1 MMKQHLKVMAAL
13 ACLMGLGSTAVMAAS
28 WTDTLQQL
36 AKSVP
41 AVSQVLKETG
51 ISSTVPVPGTAATT
65 GTTTTQSGTE
75 PAGTEKPAVQASHL
89 EVVLL
94 IDKSGSMKGLE
105 EDTVKGYNSMLA
117 KERKLSV
124 PTNVT
129 TILFSSDHEILA
141 DRKPISEVPDMTLDA
156 YKVRGATALYDTI
169 GNAIAKTEAVKGID
183 DTGSK
188 VLFVIIT
195 DGLENYSQT
204 YDQEKIK
211 KMIDVQEEKGWEFV
225 FIGSNMDAEKEAD
238 TIGIKKENAATYEN
252 SKQGVQANYQAVS
265 QMVHSLATTSSLVG
279 SPWKNSIVPGK

>member
-36 AKSVP
+36 AKNVP
-41 AVSQVLKETG
+41 AVGQVLKGTE
-51 ISSTVPVPGTAATT
+51 IPATVPGIAAT
-65 GTTTTQSGTE
+65 TE
-75 PAGTEKPAVQASHL
+75 PAGTAKPAVQASHL

-117 KERKLSV
+117 KERQLSV

-129 TILFSSDHEILA
+129 TILFSSDHEVLA
-141 DRKPISEVPDMTLDA
+141 DRKPISEVPDMTLDS

-169 GNAIAKTEAVKGID
+169 GNAIEKTEAVKGID

-204 YDQEKIK
+204 YDQEKVRK
-211 KMIDVQEEKGWEFV
+211 LIDAQEEKGWEFV
-225 FIGSNMDAEKEAD
+225 FIGANMDAEKEAD

-252 SKQGVQANYQAVS
+252 SEKGVQANYQAVS

>member
-1 MMKQHLKVMAAL
+1 
-13 ACLMGLGSTAVMAAS
+13 
-28 WTDTLQQL
+28 
-36 AKSVP
+36 
-41 AVSQVLKETG
+41 
-51 ISSTVPVPGTAATT
+51 
-65 GTTTTQSGTE
+65 
-75 PAGTEKPAVQASHL
+75 
-89 EVVLL
+89 
-94 IDKSGSMKGLE
+94 MKGLE
-105 EDTVKGYNSMLA
+105 EDTVKGYNSMLD

-211 KMIDVQEEKGWEFV
+211 KMIDSQEEKGWEFV

>member
-141 DRKPISEVPDMTLDA
+141 DHKPISEVPDMTLDA

-211 KMIDVQEEKGWEFV
+211 KMIDAQEEKGWEFV
-225 FIGSNMDAEKEAD
+225 FIGANMDAEKEAD

-252 SKQGVQANYQAVS
+252 SEKGVQANYQAVS
-265 QMVHSLATTSSLVG
+265 QMVHSLATTSSLMG

>member
-28 WTDTLQQL
+28 WSDTLQQL

-41 AVSQVLKETG
+41 AVGQVLKGTEIQTPIPG
-51 ISSTVPVPGTAATT
+51 IAATT
-65 GTTTTQSGTE
+65 ETTTTGTE
-75 PAGTEKPAVQASHL
+75 PAGTAKPAVQASHL

-117 KERKLSV
+117 KERQLSV

-141 DRKPISEVPDMTLDA
+141 DRKPISEVPDMTLDS

-169 GNAIAKTEAVKGID
+169 GNAIEKTEAVKGID

-204 YDQEKIK
+204 YDQEKVRK
-211 KMIDVQEEKGWEFV
+211 LIDAQEEKGWEFV
-225 FIGSNMDAEKEAD
+225 FIGANMDAEKEAD

-252 SKQGVQANYQAVS
+252 SEKGVQANYQAVS

>member
-1 MMKQHLKVMAAL
+1 
-13 ACLMGLGSTAVMAAS
+13 MGLGSTAVMAAN

-41 AVSQVLKETG
+41 AVGQVLKGTEIQT
-51 ISSTVPVPGTAATT
+51 TVPGIAATT
-65 GTTTTQSGTE
+65 ETTTTQSGTE
-75 PAGTEKPAVQASHL
+75 PAGTAKPAVQASHL

-117 KERKLSV
+117 KERQLSV

-141 DRKPISEVPDMTLDA
+141 DRKPISEVPDMTLDS

-169 GNAIAKTEAVKGID
+169 GDAIEKTEAVKGID

-204 YDQEKIK
+204 YDQEKVRK
-211 KMIDVQEEKGWEFV
+211 LIDAQEEKGWEFV
-225 FIGSNMDAEKEAD
+225 FIGANMDAEKEAD

-252 SKQGVQANYQAVS
+252 SEKGVQANYQAVS
-265 QMVHSLATTSSLVG
+265 QMVHSLAATSSLVG

>member
-105 EDTVKGYNSMLA
+105 EDTVKGYNSMLD

>member
-51 ISSTVPVPGTAATT
+51 ISSTVPVPGTAVTT

-75 PAGTEKPAVQASHL
+75 PVGTEKPAVQASHL

-105 EDTVKGYNSMLA
+105 EDMVKGYNSMLD

-141 DRKPISEVPDMTLDA
+141 DRKPVSEVPDMTLDA

-211 KMIDVQEEKGWEFV
+211 KMIDAQEEKGWEFV
-225 FIGSNMDAEKEAD
+225 FIGANMDAEKEAD

-252 SKQGVQANYQAVS
+252 SEKGVQANYQAVS
-265 QMVHSLATTSSLVG
+265 QMVHSLATTSSLMG

>member
-51 ISSTVPVPGTAATT
+51 ISSTAPVPGTAATT

-183 DTGSK
+183 DTGRK

-211 KMIDVQEEKGWEFV
+211 KMIDAQEEKGWEFV
-225 FIGSNMDAEKEAD
+225 FIGANMDAEKEAD

-252 SKQGVQANYQAVS
+252 SEKGVQANYQAVS
-265 QMVHSLATTSSLVG
+265 QMVHSLATTSSLMG

>member
-51 ISSTVPVPGTAATT
+51 ISSTAPVPGTAATT

-141 DRKPISEVPDMTLDA
+141 DRKPISEVTDMTLDA

-211 KMIDVQEEKGWEFV
+211 KMIDAQEEKGWEFV
-225 FIGSNMDAEKEAD
+225 FIGANMDAEKEAD

-252 SKQGVQANYQAVS
+252 SEKGVQANYQAVS
-265 QMVHSLATTSSLVG
+265 QMVHSLATTSSLMG

>member
-41 AVSQVLKETG
+41 AVGQVLKGTEIQTPIPG
-51 ISSTVPVPGTAATT
+51 IAATT
-65 GTTTTQSGTE
+65 ETTTTGTE
-75 PAGTEKPAVQASHL
+75 PAGTAKPAVQASHL

-117 KERKLSV
+117 KERQLSV

-141 DRKPISEVPDMTLDA
+141 DRKPISEVPDMTLDS

-169 GNAIAKTEAVKGID
+169 GNAIEKTEAVKGID

-204 YDQEKIK
+204 YDQEKVRK
-211 KMIDVQEEKGWEFV
+211 LIDAQEEKGWEFV
-225 FIGSNMDAEKEAD
+225 FIGANMDAEKEAD

-252 SKQGVQANYQAVS
+252 SEKGVQANYQAVS

>member
-1 MMKQHLKVMAAL
+1 MKQHLKVMAAL

-105 EDTVKGYNSMLA
+105 EDTVKGYNSMLD

>member
-51 ISSTVPVPGTAATT
+51 ISSTAPVPGTAATT

-211 KMIDVQEEKGWEFV
+211 KMIDAQEEKGWEFV
-225 FIGSNMDAEKEAD
+225 FIGANMDAEKEAD

-252 SKQGVQANYQAVS
+252 SEKGVQANYQAVS
-265 QMVHSLATTSSLVG
+265 QMVYSLATTSSLMG

>member
-1 MMKQHLKVMAAL
+1 MKQHLKVMAAL

-36 AKSVP
+36 AKSMP
-41 AVSQVLKETG
+41 AVGQVLKGTEIQT
-51 ISSTVPVPGTAATT
+51 TVPGIAATT
-65 GTTTTQSGTE
+65 ETTTTGTE
-75 PAGTEKPAVQASHL
+75 PAGTAKPAVQASHL

-117 KERKLSV
+117 KERQLSV

-129 TILFSSDHEILA
+129 TILFSSDHEVLA
-141 DRKPISEVPDMTLDA
+141 DRKPISEVPDMTLDS

-169 GNAIAKTEAVKGID
+169 GNAIEKTEAVKGID

-204 YDQEKIK
+204 YDQEKVRK
-211 KMIDVQEEKGWEFV
+211 LIDAQEEKGWEFV
-225 FIGSNMDAEKEAD
+225 FIGANMDAEKEAD

-252 SKQGVQANYQAVS
+252 SEKGVQANYQAVS

>member
-169 GNAIAKTEAVKGID
+169 GNAIAKTEEVKGID

-211 KMIDVQEEKGWEFV
+211 KMIDAQEEKGWEFV
-225 FIGSNMDAEKEAD
+225 FIGANMDAEKEAD

-252 SKQGVQANYQAVS
+252 SEKGVQANYQAVS
-265 QMVHSLATTSSLVG
+265 QMVHSLATTSSLIG

>member
-51 ISSTVPVPGTAATT
+51 ISSTVPVPGTAVTT

-75 PAGTEKPAVQASHL
+75 PVGTEKPAVQASHL

-105 EDTVKGYNSMLA
+105 EDMVKGYNSMLA

-141 DRKPISEVPDMTLDA
+141 DRKPVSEVPDMTLDA

-211 KMIDVQEEKGWEFV
+211 KMIDAQEEKGWEFV
-225 FIGSNMDAEKEAD
+225 FIGANMDAEKEAD

-252 SKQGVQANYQAVS
+252 SEKGVQANYQAVS
-265 QMVHSLATTSSLVG
+265 QMVHSLATTSSLMG

>member
-1 MMKQHLKVMAAL
+1 MKQHLKVMAAL
-13 ACLMGLGSTAVMAAS
+13 ACLMGLGSAAVMAAS

-51 ISSTVPVPGTAATT
+51 ISSTVPVSGTAATT

-75 PAGTEKPAVQASHL
+75 PDGTEKPAVQASHL

>member
-1 MMKQHLKVMAAL
+1 MKQHLKVMAAL
-13 ACLMGLGSTAVMAAS
+13 ACLMGLGSPAVMAAS

-105 EDTVKGYNSMLA
+105 EDTVKGYNSMLD

-211 KMIDVQEEKGWEFV
+211 KMIDAQEEKGWEFV
-225 FIGSNMDAEKEAD
+225 FIGANMDAEKEAD

-252 SKQGVQANYQAVS
+252 SEKGVQANYQAVS
-265 QMVHSLATTSSLVG
+265 QMVHSLATTSSLMG

>member
-1 MMKQHLKVMAAL
+1 
-13 ACLMGLGSTAVMAAS
+13 
-28 WTDTLQQL
+28 
-36 AKSVP
+36 
-41 AVSQVLKETG
+41 
-51 ISSTVPVPGTAATT
+51 
-65 GTTTTQSGTE
+65 
-75 PAGTEKPAVQASHL
+75 
-89 EVVLL
+89 
-94 IDKSGSMKGLE
+94 
-105 EDTVKGYNSMLA
+105 MLA

>member
-1 MMKQHLKVMAAL
+1 MKQHLKVMAAL

-41 AVSQVLKETG
+41 SVSQVLKETG
-51 ISSTVPVPGTAATT
+51 ISSTVPVPGTAVTT

-75 PAGTEKPAVQASHL
+75 PVGTEKPAVQASHL

-105 EDTVKGYNSMLA
+105 EDTVKGYNSMLD

-211 KMIDVQEEKGWEFV
+211 KMIDAQEEKGWEFV

>member
-1 MMKQHLKVMAAL
+1 MMKQHLKMMAAL

-41 AVSQVLKETG
+41 AVGQVLKGTEIQT
-51 ISSTVPVPGTAATT
+51 TVPGIAATT
-65 GTTTTQSGTE
+65 ETTTTQSGTE
-75 PAGTEKPAVQASHL
+75 PAGTTKPAVQASHL

-117 KERKLSV
+117 KERQLSV

-129 TILFSSDHEILA
+129 TVLFSSDHEILA
-141 DRKPISEVPDMTLDA
+141 DRKPISEVPDMTLDS

-169 GNAIAKTEAVKGID
+169 GNAIEKTEAVKGID

-204 YDQEKIK
+204 YNQEKVRK
-211 KMIDVQEEKGWEFV
+211 LIDAQEEKGWEFV
-225 FIGSNMDAEKEAD
+225 FIGANMDAEKEAD

-252 SKQGVQANYQAVS
+252 SEKGVQANYQAVS

>member
-105 EDTVKGYNSMLA
+105 EDMVKGYNSMLA

>member
-1 MMKQHLKVMAAL
+1 MKQHLKVMAAL

-41 AVSQVLKETG
+41 AVGQVLKGTEIQT
-51 ISSTVPVPGTAATT
+51 TVPGIAATT
-65 GTTTTQSGTE
+65 ETTTTQSGTE
-75 PAGTEKPAVQASHL
+75 PAGTTKPAVQASHL

-117 KERKLSV
+117 KERQLSV

-129 TILFSSDHEILA
+129 TVLFSSDHEILA
-141 DRKPISEVPDMTLDA
+141 DRKPISEVPDMTLDS

-169 GNAIAKTEAVKGID
+169 GDAIEKTEAVKGID

-204 YDQEKIK
+204 YDQEKVRK
-211 KMIDVQEEKGWEFV
+211 LIDAQEEKGWEFV
-225 FIGSNMDAEKEAD
+225 FIGANMDAEKEAD

-252 SKQGVQANYQAVS
+252 SEKGVQANYQAVS

>member
-1 MMKQHLKVMAAL
+1 MKQHLKVMAAL

-51 ISSTVPVPGTAATT
+51 ISSTAPVPGTAATT

-105 EDTVKGYNSMLA
+105 EDMVKGYNSMLA

>member
-1 MMKQHLKVMAAL
+1 MKQHLKVMAAL

-105 EDTVKGYNSMLA
+105 EDMVKGYNSMLA

>member
-1 MMKQHLKVMAAL
+1 MKQHLKVMAAL

-169 GNAIAKTEAVKGID
+169 GNAIAKTEEVKGID

-211 KMIDVQEEKGWEFV
+211 KMIDAQEEKGWEFV
-225 FIGSNMDAEKEAD
+225 FIGANMDAEKEAD

-252 SKQGVQANYQAVS
+252 SEKGVQANYQAVS
-265 QMVHSLATTSSLVG
+265 QMVHSLATTSSLMG

>member
-1 MMKQHLKVMAAL
+1 MMKQHLKMMAAL

-41 AVSQVLKETG
+41 AVGQVLKGTEIQT
-51 ISSTVPVPGTAATT
+51 TVPGIAATT
-65 GTTTTQSGTE
+65 ETTTTQSGTE
-75 PAGTEKPAVQASHL
+75 PAGTTKPAVQASHL

-94 IDKSGSMKGLE
+94 IDKSGSMKDLE

-117 KERKLSV
+117 KERQLSV

-129 TILFSSDHEILA
+129 TVLFSSDHEILA
-141 DRKPISEVPDMTLDA
+141 DRKPISEVPDMTLDS
-156 YKVRGATALYDTI
+156 YKVRGATALYDAI
-169 GNAIAKTEAVKGID
+169 GNAIEKTEAVKGID

-204 YDQEKIK
+204 YDQEKVRK
-211 KMIDVQEEKGWEFV
+211 LIDAQEEKGWEFV
-225 FIGSNMDAEKEAD
+225 FIGANMDAEKEAD

-252 SKQGVQANYQAVS
+252 SEKGVQANYQAVS

>member
-1 MMKQHLKVMAAL
+1 MMKQHLKMMAAL

-41 AVSQVLKETG
+41 AVGQVLKGTEIQT
-51 ISSTVPVPGTAATT
+51 TVPGIAATT
-65 GTTTTQSGTE
+65 ETTTTQSGTE
-75 PAGTEKPAVQASHL
+75 PAGTTKPAVQASHL

-117 KERKLSV
+117 KERQLSV

-129 TILFSSDHEILA
+129 TVLFSSNHEILA
-141 DRKPISEVPDMTLDA
+141 DRKPISEVPDMTLDS

-169 GNAIAKTEAVKGID
+169 GNAIEKTEAVKGID

-204 YDQEKIK
+204 YDQEKVRK
-211 KMIDVQEEKGWEFV
+211 LIDAQEEKGWEFV
-225 FIGSNMDAEKEAD
+225 FIGANMDAEKEAD

-252 SKQGVQANYQAVS
+252 SEKGVQANYQAVS

>member
-51 ISSTVPVPGTAATT
+51 ISSTVPVPGTAVTT

-129 TILFSSDHEILA
+129 TILFSSEHEILA

-211 KMIDVQEEKGWEFV
+211 KMIDAQEEKGWEFV
-225 FIGSNMDAEKEAD
+225 FIGANMDAEKEAD

-252 SKQGVQANYQAVS
+252 SEKGVQANYQAVS
-265 QMVHSLATTSSLVG
+265 QMVHSLATTSSLIG

>member
-1 MMKQHLKVMAAL
+1 MMKQHLKMMAAL

-41 AVSQVLKETG
+41 AVGQVLKGTEIQT
-51 ISSTVPVPGTAATT
+51 TVPGIAATT
-65 GTTTTQSGTE
+65 ETTTTQSGTE
-75 PAGTEKPAVQASHL
+75 PAGTTKPAVQASHL

-117 KERKLSV
+117 KERQLSV

-129 TILFSSDHEILA
+129 TVLFSSDHEILA
-141 DRKPISEVPDMTLDA
+141 DRKPISEVPDMTLDS
-156 YKVRGATALYDTI
+156 YKVRGATALYDAI
-169 GNAIAKTEAVKGID
+169 GNAIEKTEAVKGID

-204 YDQEKIK
+204 YDQEKVRK
-211 KMIDVQEEKGWEFV
+211 LIDAQEEKGWEFV
-225 FIGSNMDAEKEAD
+225 FIGANMDAEKEAD

-252 SKQGVQANYQAVS
+252 SEKGVQANYQAVS

>member
-51 ISSTVPVPGTAATT
+51 ISSTVPVPGTAATI

-211 KMIDVQEEKGWEFV
+211 KMIDAQEEKGWEFV
-225 FIGSNMDAEKEAD
+225 FIGANMDAEKEAD

-252 SKQGVQANYQAVS
+252 SEKGVQANYQAVS

>member
-41 AVSQVLKETG
+41 AVGQVLKGTEIQT
-51 ISSTVPVPGTAATT
+51 TVPGIAATT
-65 GTTTTQSGTE
+65 ETTTTQSGTE
-75 PAGTEKPAVQASHL
+75 PAGTTKPAVQASHL

-117 KERKLSV
+117 KERQLSV

-129 TILFSSDHEILA
+129 TVLFSSDHEILA
-141 DRKPISEVPDMTLDA
+141 DRKPISEVPDMTLDS

-169 GNAIAKTEAVKGID
+169 GDAIEKTEAVKGID

-204 YDQEKIK
+204 YDQEKVRK
-211 KMIDVQEEKGWEFV
+211 LIDAQEEKGWEFV
-225 FIGSNMDAEKEAD
+225 FIGANMDAEKEAD

-252 SKQGVQANYQAVS
+252 SEKGVQANYQAVS

>member
-105 EDTVKGYNSMLA
+105 EDTVKGYNSMLD

-252 SKQGVQANYQAVS
+252 SEKGVQANYQAVS
-265 QMVHSLATTSSLVG
+265 QMVHSLATTSSLMG

>member
-1 MMKQHLKVMAAL
+1 MKQHLKVMAAL
-13 ACLMGLGSTAVMAAS
+13 ACLMGLGSPAVMAAS

-75 PAGTEKPAVQASHL
+75 PAVQASHL

-211 KMIDVQEEKGWEFV
+211 KMIDAQEEKGWEFV

>member
-1 MMKQHLKVMAAL
+1 MMKQHLKIMAAL
-13 ACLMGLGSTAVMAAS
+13 ACLMGLGSTAVMAAN

-41 AVSQVLKETG
+41 AVGQVLKGTEIQT
-51 ISSTVPVPGTAATT
+51 TVPGIAATT
-65 GTTTTQSGTE
+65 ETTTTQSGTE
-75 PAGTEKPAVQASHL
+75 PAGTTKPAVQASHL

-117 KERKLSV
+117 KERQLSV

-129 TILFSSDHEILA
+129 TVLFSSDHEILA
-141 DRKPISEVPDMTLDA
+141 DRKPISEVPDMTLDS

-169 GNAIAKTEAVKGID
+169 GDAIEKTEAVKGID

-204 YDQEKIK
+204 YDQEKVRK
-211 KMIDVQEEKGWEFV
+211 LIDAQEEKGWEFV
-225 FIGSNMDAEKEAD
+225 FIGANMDAEKEAD

-252 SKQGVQANYQAVS
+252 SEKGVQANYQAVS

>member
-41 AVSQVLKETG
+41 AVGQVLKGTEIQT
-51 ISSTVPVPGTAATT
+51 TVPGIAATT
-65 GTTTTQSGTE
+65 ETTTTGTE
-75 PAGTEKPAVQASHL
+75 PAGTAKPAVQASHL

-117 KERKLSV
+117 KERQLSV

-129 TILFSSDHEILA
+129 TILFSSDHEVLA
-141 DRKPISEVPDMTLDA
+141 DRKPISEVPDMTLDS

-169 GNAIAKTEAVKGID
+169 GNAIEKTEAVKGID

-204 YDQEKIK
+204 YDQEKVRK
-211 KMIDVQEEKGWEFV
+211 LIDAQEEKGWEFV
-225 FIGSNMDAEKEAD
+225 FIGANMDAEKEAD

-252 SKQGVQANYQAVS
+252 SEKGVQANYQAVS

>member
-1 MMKQHLKVMAAL
+1 MKQHLKVMAAL

-51 ISSTVPVPGTAATT
+51 ISSTVPVPGTAATI

-211 KMIDVQEEKGWEFV
+211 KMIDAQEEKGWEFV
-225 FIGSNMDAEKEAD
+225 FIGANMDAEKEAD

-252 SKQGVQANYQAVS
+252 SEKGVQANYQAVS

>member
-1 MMKQHLKVMAAL
+1 MKQHLKVMAAL

-51 ISSTVPVPGTAATT
+51 ISSTVPVPGTAVTT

-75 PAGTEKPAVQASHL
+75 PVGTEKPAVQASHL

-105 EDTVKGYNSMLA
+105 EDTVKGYNSMLD

>member
-1 MMKQHLKVMAAL
+1 MKQHLKVMAAL
-13 ACLMGLGSTAVMAAS
+13 ACLMGLGSPAVMAAS

-65 GTTTTQSGTE
+65 GTTTTQSRTE
-75 PAGTEKPAVQASHL
+75 PDGTEKPAVQASHL

-211 KMIDVQEEKGWEFV
+211 KMIDAQEEKGWEFV

>member
-51 ISSTVPVPGTAATT
+51 ISSTAPVPGTAATT

-211 KMIDVQEEKGWEFV
+211 KMIDAQEEKGWEFV
-225 FIGSNMDAEKEAD
+225 FIGANMDAEKEAD

-252 SKQGVQANYQAVS
+252 SEKGVQANYQAVS
-265 QMVHSLATTSSLVG
+265 QMVHSLATTSSLMG
-279 SPWKNSIVPGK
+279 SPWKISIVPGK

>member
-28 WTDTLQQL
+28 WTDMLQQL

-41 AVSQVLKETG
+41 AVGQVLKGTEIQT
-51 ISSTVPVPGTAATT
+51 TVPGIAATT
-65 GTTTTQSGTE
+65 ETTTTQSGTE
-75 PAGTEKPAVQASHL
+75 PAGTTKPAVQASHL

-117 KERKLSV
+117 KERQLSV

-129 TILFSSDHEILA
+129 TVLFSSDHEILA
-141 DRKPISEVPDMTLDA
+141 DRKPISEVPDMTLDS

-169 GNAIAKTEAVKGID
+169 GNAIEKTEAVKGID

-204 YDQEKIK
+204 YDQEKVRK
-211 KMIDVQEEKGWEFV
+211 LIDAQEEKGWEFV
-225 FIGSNMDAEKEAD
+225 FIGANMDAEKEAD

-252 SKQGVQANYQAVS
+252 SEKGVQANYQAVS